1 LIEVNCIIKRK
12 VLIRTFKKETM
23 PIYHKLGNIPPK
35 RHTQFRKPN
44 GDLYYEQLYGTVG
57 FDGMST
63 NSYHE
68 QRPTQLKEI
77 RKQYSV
83 APKIAKANNIQSYK
97 LRGFDVAPQDDFL
110 ESRKIVLTNSDCH
123 IVLAAPR
130 KSTTDYFYKNTDSDE
145 VIFIHQ
151 GTGKLRTMLGNL
163 NFKYGDYLVIPRGM
177 IYKIDFDSE
186 DNRLF
191 IVESHSPVYTPKQY
205 RNWFGQLLEH
215 APFCERDIRRPN
227 ELETYN
233 EKGDFVI
240 KVKKKDEIF
249 EMVYAS
255 HPFDVIG
262 YDGFNYPYAF
272 SIHDFE
278 PITGRI
284 HLPPPIH
291 QTFETNAFVICS
303 FVPRLYDYHPLSIPA
318 PYNHS
323 NIDADEVLYYV
334 DGDFMSR
341 NDVKPGNISLHPAGI
356 PHGPHPG
363 AVERSIGKK
372 ETLELAVMIDTF
384 KPLMVTEEAMHIADD
399 TYYQSWLED

>member
-1 LIEVNCIIKRK
+1 
-12 VLIRTFKKETM
+12 M
-23 PIYHKLGNIPPK
+23 PIYHKLGEIPRK

-44 GDLYYEQLYGTVG
+44 GDLYYEQLFGTVG

-63 NSYHE
+63 NMYHE
-68 QRPTQLKEI
+68 QRPTQVKEI

-83 APKIAKANNIQSYK
+83 APKIANANNIQSYK
-97 LRGFDVAPQDDFL
+97 LRGFEVAPQDDFL

-145 VIFIHQ
+145 VIFIHK

-163 NFKYGDYLVIPRGM
+163 DFSYGDYLVVPRGM
-177 IYKIDFDSE
+177 IYKIDFDTE

-191 IVESHSPVYTPKQY
+191 IVESHRPVYTPKQY

-215 APFCERDIRRPN
+215 SPFCERDIRRPE
-227 ELETYN
+227 ELETNN
-233 EKGDFVI
+233 EKGEFII
-240 KVKKKDEIF
+240 KIKKKDEIF

-255 HPFDVIG
+255 HPFDVVG
-262 YDGFNYPYAF
+262 YDGYNYPYAF

-291 QTFETNAFVICS
+291 QTFETDAFVICS
-303 FVPRLYDYHPLSIPA
+303 FVPRLYDYHPLAIPA

-363 AVERSIGKK
+363 AAERSIGKK
-372 ETLELAVMIDTF
+372 ETLELAVMVDTF
-384 KPLMVTEEAMHIADD
+384 KPLMVTEEAMKIADG
-399 TYYQSWLED
+399 TYYQSWLEE

>member
-1 LIEVNCIIKRK
+1 
-12 VLIRTFKKETM
+12 M
-23 PIYHKLGNIPPK
+23 PFYHKLGNIPPK

-44 GDLYYEQLYGTVG
+44 GDLYYEQLFGTVG

-68 QRPTQLKEI
+68 QRPTQVKEI
-77 RKQYSV
+77 RSQYSV
-83 APKIAKANNIQSYK
+83 APIISKSNNIQSYK
-97 LRGFDVAPQDDFL
+97 LKGFNIAPQDDFL
-110 ESRKIVLTNSDCH
+110 ESRKIILSNSDCH

-130 KSTTDYFYKNTDSDE
+130 KSTTDYFYKNSDSDE
-145 VIFIHQ
+145 MIFIHK
-151 GTGKLRTMLGNL
+151 GSGKLRTIYGNL
-163 NFKYGDYLVIPRGM
+163 DFKYGDYLIIPRGI
-177 IYKIDFDSE
+177 IYKIDFDNE

-191 IVESHSPVYTPKQY
+191 IVESHVPIYTPKQY

-215 APFCERDIRRPN
+215 SPFCERDIRRPY
-227 ELETYN
+227 ELETNN
-233 EKGDFVI
+233 EKGEFTI

-249 EMVYAS
+249 EMIYAS

-262 YDGFNYPYAF
+262 YDGFNYPYAL

-284 HLPPPIH
+284 HQPPPVH
-291 QTFETNAFVICS
+291 QTFETTAFVVCS

-323 NIDADEVLYYV
+323 NIDSDEVLYYV

-341 NDVKPGNISLHPAGI
+341 NDVAPGNISLHPAGI

-363 AVERSIGKK
+363 AAERSIGKK
-372 ETLELAVMIDTF
+372 ETQELAVMVDTF
-384 KPLMVTEEAMHIADD
+384 KPLMVTEDAMKIADD
-399 TYYQSWLED
+399 TYFQSWLE

>member
-1 LIEVNCIIKRK
+1 
-12 VLIRTFKKETM
+12 M
-23 PIYHKLGNIPPK
+23 PFYHKLGNIPPK

-44 GDLYYEQLYGTVG
+44 GDLYYEQLFGTVG

-68 QRPTQLKEI
+68 QRPTQVKEI
-77 RKQYSV
+77 RSQYNV
-83 APKIAKANNIQSYK
+83 APTIAKSNNIQSYK

-145 VIFIHQ
+145 MIFIHQ
-151 GTGKLRTMLGNL
+151 GSGKLRTIYGNL
-163 NFKYGDYLVIPRGM
+163 DFKYGDYLIVPRGI
-177 IYKIDFDSE
+177 IYKIDFDTE
-186 DNRLF
+186 ENRLF
-191 IVESHSPVYTPKQY
+191 IVESHAPIYTPKQY
-205 RNWFGQLLEH
+205 RNWFGQMLEH
-215 APFCERDIRRPN
+215 APFCERDIRRPY
-227 ELETYN
+227 ELETNN
-233 EKGDFVI
+233 EFGDFII

-249 EMVYAS
+249 EMVYAT

-291 QTFETNAFVICS
+291 QTFETSAFVICS

-341 NDVKPGNISLHPAGI
+341 NDIKPGNISLHPAGI

-363 AVERSIGKK
+363 AAERSIGKK
-372 ETLELAVMIDTF
+372 ETLELAVMVDTF
-384 KPLMVTEEAMHIADD
+384 KPLMVTEEAMKISDND
-399 TYYQSWLED
+399 YFKSWLDK